1 MNQTSPLARTFL
13 ALGALNM
20 ALTVALGAAGR
31 HGLQAHLAANDPA
44 GWFQTALT
52 YHQLHSLGLLV
63 VGLTLAR
70 WPSSRWLAFSG
81 AALLLGMLLFSGNLY
96 LRSLARIHA
105 FHGVTPIGG
114 MAFILGWLCFAIGM
128 LKPHPTP

>member
-1 MNQTSPLARTFL
+1 
-13 ALGALNM
+13 M

-31 HGLQAHLAANDPA
+31 HGLQAHLATHDPG

-63 VGLTLAR
+63 VGLALAR
-70 WPSSRWLAFSG
+70 WPSSRWLTFSG
-81 AALLLGMLLFSGNLY
+81 ASLLLGMLLFSGNLY
-96 LRSLARIHA
+96 LRSLAGIHA

-128 LKPHPTP
+128 LKPPPTP